1 MDDSAIT
8 CAEIIESY
16 DGETK
21 IIPKHFNENKAT
33 CKIQN
38 LYILLEFLL
47 IATALLIAVSI
58 TCHFPSKITN

>member
-33 CKIQN
+33 RKIQN